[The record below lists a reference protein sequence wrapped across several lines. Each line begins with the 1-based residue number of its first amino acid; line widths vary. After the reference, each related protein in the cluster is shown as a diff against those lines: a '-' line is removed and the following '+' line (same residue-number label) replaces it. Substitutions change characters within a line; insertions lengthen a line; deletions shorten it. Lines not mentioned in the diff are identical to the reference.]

1 MEIKI
6 NLLEVASELAE
17 LRMFR
22 PFEMAGYT
30 KQQFISKVM
39 VEKDDVFTYR
49 ACYQDEFNMWYD
61 HYYNE
66 ILKYKIND

>member
-17 LRMFR
+17 LRMYE
-22 PFEMAGYT
+22 PFKKAGYT
-30 KQQFISKVM
+30 FDQYVSRVN
-39 VEKDDVFTYR
+39 VEDNDVLSFKEE
-49 ACYQDEFNMWYD
+49 YQDEFNMWYD

-66 ILKYKIND
+66 ILKYKINE

>member
-30 KQQFISKVM
+30 YDQFISKVM
-39 VEKDDVFTYR
+39 VENNDTLTYKQG
-49 ACYQDEFNMWYD
+49 YQEEFDMWYD
-61 HYYNE
+61 FYFNV
-66 ILKYKIND
+66 IQNIKINE